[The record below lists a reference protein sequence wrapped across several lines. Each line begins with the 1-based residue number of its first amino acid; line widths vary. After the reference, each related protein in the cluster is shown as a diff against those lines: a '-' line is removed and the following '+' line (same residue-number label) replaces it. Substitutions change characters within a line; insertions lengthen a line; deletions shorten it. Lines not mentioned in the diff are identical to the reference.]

1 LLGSIATNLHVRTMR
16 KATTVAVL
24 TILVVASF
32 GAGYLAR
39 SGPGSTTSTSI
50 STSTL
55 TSQVTVTSTSTSTS
69 TEVVPFVPD
78 AATAVGSNGTS
89 GIDLVLGV
97 NATNLK
103 VGQRLGVEVSLFNP
117 LTSANSV
124 PIFTANDWP
133 WGHPGQNN
141 FSGIPVIFGDPCN
154 AYAFVRAVVLK
165 GDYTPQE
172 LPSAANSSL
181 SWQCAEGEAPENMTF
196 SPESSL
202 ADATASGNVALAPR
216 IMSTSFTTDGYWDL
230 SNFSRQVNQPLICPS
245 CQNPPVATPF
255 VPDVYTLAVSDQWG
269 QVAALHFAVGDY
281 SGEVVSSLSDAVGY
295 LIGVGSFD
303 PGLRLIPETPG
314 STTYWLYSDN
324 YLAALALQQ
333 YGRGNAT
340 ITSIA
345 NYISQSLASYAIL
358 DHLGDA
364 VNQYMAL
371 NASVPCTFN
380 ASQNY
385 IVGSMNADKI
395 MATFNNGTGTLSENQ
410 YADIAFLSSICL
422 YRQGDTA
429 GAVASYDTG
438 KAMFDGFGLNDSVFA
453 NPGPDQ
459 GQYQTFKLAL
469 YVYSSALL
477 HQPVDPSAVSVL
489 LSMQAPGGGFYTG
502 YDSSLSHEGT
512 STNTETTSLAILALD
527 AISGG

>member
-1 LLGSIATNLHVRTMR
+1 VRS
-16 KATTVAVL
+16 AVVISVVA
-24 TILVVASF
+24 ILVAASF

-39 SGPGSTTSTSI
+39 SGQGTTSTTV
-50 STSTL
+50 STS
-55 TSQVTVTSTSTSTS
+55 TVTSTSTSTS
-69 TEVVPFVPD
+69 TEVAPFVPD
-78 AATAVGSNGTS
+78 AATAVGWNGTA
-89 GIDLVLGV
+89 GIDLVLAV
-97 NATNLK
+97 NATKLE

-117 LTSANSV
+117 LQSASSV
-124 PIFTANDWP
+124 PVFTANDWP
-133 WGHPGQNN
+133 WGHPGQDN

-172 LPSAANSSL
+172 LPSEANSSL
-181 SWQCAEGEAPENMTF
+181 AWQCAEGWVPENMTF

-202 ADATASGNVALAPR
+202 ANVTVSGNATLAPR

-230 SNFSRQVNQPLICPS
+230 SKFSEQLNQPLICLS
-245 CQNPPVATPF
+245 CHNPIAAPF
-255 VPDVYTLAVSDQWG
+255 VPGEYTLAVSDQWG
-269 QVAALHFAVGDY
+269 EVAELHLAVEDYSRQVA
-281 SGEVVSSLSDAVGY
+281 SSLSDAVQY

-303 PGLRLIPETPG
+303 GALRLIPETPG
-314 STTYWLYSDN
+314 SNTYWLYSDN

-340 ITSIA
+340 ITSYA
-345 NYISQSLASYAIL
+345 NYISRSLTSYAIL
-358 DHLGDA
+358 DNLTDA

-371 NASVPCTFN
+371 NASVPCTFDS
-380 ASQNY
+380 SQNY
-385 IVGSMNADKI
+385 TIGSVNAAKI

-410 YADIAFLSSICL
+410 YADIAFLSSVCL
-422 YRQGDTA
+422 YRQGNTD
-429 GAVASYDTG
+429 GAIASYDTG
-438 KAMFDGFGLNDSVFA
+438 RAMFDGFGLNDSVFA

-469 YVYSSALL
+469 YVYASALL
-477 HQPVDPSAVSVL
+477 HQTVNASAVSIL

-502 YDSSLSHEGT
+502 YDASLSHEGT

-527 AISGG
+527 AISGTLAEAQ